1 MPKDYTAV
9 EDLLS
14 DESFLTWHF
23 GADTPSGLEW
33 EEWIA
38 ADPAHRQLADEAAA
52 FMQSL
57 QIREKGVA
65 AGDIT
70 RAESQLLNRIQEM
83 NSLEKKRGVVAA
95 LRSGRGRW
103 IAAASVVLVC
113 GLSGLLYFQSKK
125 SELKTAYGQIQE
137 SKLPDG
143 SMVTV
148 NADSRITFDRA
159 GWAGGKDREV
169 WLTGEAFFHV
179 AKTPMKSRF
188 IVHANHFDI
197 IVTGTQFNVVSREDK
212 SNVMLKEGSVIL
224 HNTESGS
231 DIKMAPGD
239 FVEYRRAGL
248 EKKMAKTDSVLAWKD
263 RKLVFDNTPVSELAK
278 IIREHYGV
286 TLIPAD
292 ENVAEKTVTGIMPN
306 DNLDVLLQTLEGT
319 GNFKVTRGKDTVII
333 SAP

>member
-1 MPKDYTAV
+1 MPKDYTVV

-14 DESFLTWHF
+14 DESFLAWHF
-23 GADTPSGLEW
+23 GADTPSGVEW
-33 EEWIA
+33 EDWIA
-38 ADPAHRQLADEAAA
+38 ADPAHRQLAEDAAA

-57 QIREKGVA
+57 QIREKGISG
-65 AGDIT
+65 GDIT
-70 RAESQLLNRIQEM
+70 RAESRLLYKIHD
-83 NSLEKKRGVVAA
+83 LERKRGVIVE

-103 IAAASVVLVC
+103 IAAASIVLVC
-113 GLSGLLYFQSKK
+113 GLSGLLFLRVRK

-143 SMVTV
+143 SVVTV

-159 GWAGGKDREV
+159 GWKDGSDREV

-197 IVTGTQFNVVSREDK
+197 IVTGTQFNVVSREDN

-248 EKKMAKTDSVLAWKD
+248 EKKLAKTDSVLAWKD
-263 RKLVFDNTPVSELAK
+263 RKLVFDNTPVSELTR
-278 IIREHYGV
+278 IIKEHYGV
-286 TLIPAD
+286 TLMAAD
-292 ENVAEKTVTGIMPN
+292 EIVAAKTVSGIMPN
-306 DNLDVLLQTLEGT
+306 DSLDVLLQALEGT